1 MSRTDKEEWK
11 MQTNENQPDN
21 VTTLL
26 VTPKQVVLLESLQ
39 QETNHFDNDSQLN
52 KTIYQL
58 KISCTSK
65 EFYQVLK
72 RLIKLARWYKNPRII
87 DVIDAKRLKDAN
99 KQKEISNRINNDIV
113 EVYKGIIEET
123 EQLMAK
129 EQEAEVLKEISDT
142 SFCSDSYANFSS
154 KIFPKTRV

>member
-87 DVIDAKRLKDAN
+87 DVIDAVKLK
-99 KQKEISNRINNDIV
+99 KQKQSENNNSKENNV
-113 EVYKGIIEET
+113 MFEHYKLLAEER
-123 EQLMAK
+123 EQQIAQ